1 VADAAAG
8 WGDRVLEER
17 SYLLRRRWIA
27 TAAVVAVVLASLWY
41 AGFFDAARYRRG
53 VPAITRIIVQEGFP
67 PDFRITAQGF
77 RDWWAGEKGFSAA
90 VPWALPLW
98 DTLVMSIGGTTLAIV
113 LSFGLGFL
121 AARNTTPHPA
131 AYAGARAVLNFLRAI
146 PELVMGI
153 IFLVAVGVAM
163 PPILPGVLALG
174 FHSVGMIGKF
184 FAESIEHCDPAPL
197 EAVRAVGGRKLQVL
211 WHGVLPQTFPQMAD
225 VAFYRWEYNFRASLV
240 MGMVGCGGLGLE
252 IQSSLAM
259 MEYRQM
265 TALLILVLVAVSLV
279 DAAGAWMRKKLK

>member
-1 VADAAAG
+1 
-8 WGDRVLEER
+8 VLGER
-17 SYLLRRRWIA
+17 AYALRRRWIA
-27 TAAVVAVVLASLWY
+27 IAALLVVVLGSLCY
-41 AGFFDAARYRRG
+41 AGFFDASRYARG
-53 VPAITRIIVQEGFP
+53 IPAISRIIVREGFP
-67 PDFRITAQGF
+67 PDFRMSAEGF
-77 RDWWAGEKGFSAA
+77 RRWWSGEGGLSAA

-98 DTLVMSIGGTTLAIV
+98 DTLLMSIGGTTLAIV

-131 AYAGARAVLNFLRAI
+131 VYAAARGTLNFLRAI

-153 IFLVAVGVAM
+153 IFLVAVGVEM

-197 EAVRAVGGRKLQVL
+197 EAVRAVGGRGVQII

-225 VAFYRWEYNFRASLV
+225 VAFYRWEYNFRASIV
-240 MGMVGCGGLGLE
+240 MGMVGCGGLGLQ
-252 IQSSLAM
+252 IQSALAM
-259 MEYRQM
+259 MEYRQL
-265 TALLILVLVAVSLV
+265 TALLILVLITVTLV
-279 DAAGAWMRKKLK
+279 DATGALLRKKLK